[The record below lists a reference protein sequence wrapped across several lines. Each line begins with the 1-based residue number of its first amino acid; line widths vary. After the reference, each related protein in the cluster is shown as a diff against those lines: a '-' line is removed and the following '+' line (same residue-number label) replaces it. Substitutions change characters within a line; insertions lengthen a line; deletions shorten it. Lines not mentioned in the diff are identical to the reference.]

1 MNRDIEGEIY
11 DLRSQLFK
19 LNTHRMTDQPE
30 YEYSPLTR
38 TLTEGGRSIEVYIF
52 REKGAK
58 TWFLEVVD
66 DHDHSS
72 VWEESFT
79 SDAQA
84 LGMVQR
90 IIREEGFVAFL
101 GPGPDDEEE
110 VTK

>member
-1 MNRDIEGEIY
+1 
-11 DLRSQLFK
+11 
-19 LNTHRMTDQPE
+19 MTDLPE

-52 REKGAK
+52 REQGAK

-90 IIREEGFVAFL
+90 IIREEGFVSFL

-110 VTK
+110 MTK